1 MKWIRYI
8 WILIVIYIV
17 CSARTC
23 NESEEGTAKEEEQY
37 TTNLMRSVKDVFTSD
52 SLSDHLLSAYEITA
66 AERLNDFADYMKII
80 SDTTLDLK
88 FRQHAAEIVR
98 DLFVPEEV
106 NLTDWNKVYP
116 GSGLVDLE
124 HLLSYSLSEG
134 ISCWIRPIQITILKP
149 FTSLN
154 DSTFT
159 GCLSFNYNS
168 VPLNSRDKSEIA
180 SGKLV
185 IDIYLIKMLSY
196 FGKERLRVWEVY
208 LGDINQ
214 AELADKPSMPQL

>member
-106 NLTDWNKVYP
+106 N
-116 GSGLVDLE
+116 
-124 HLLSYSLSEG
+124 SYSLSEG